1 MTTNTIKETISLHKK
16 ELTIGGFLVL
26 LLAISIFG
34 LYCSSSSDVSTPK
47 ADEFGRQSANAHA
60 ESVVNESDAN
70 SIAVQVG
77 EKSREREMSREELD
91 RLIKLSKQNGKL
103 KELVSEYEKV
113 INENRPVDAR
123 DLNSRE
129 RQLHTDHRE
138 HQDNR

>member
-1 MTTNTIKETISLHKK
+1 MKVELYEKHKHA
-16 ELTIGGFLVL
+16 IHVAAVL
-26 LLAISIFG
+26 AVILSVCLLG

-123 DLNSRE
+123 DLNARE
-129 RQLHTDHRE
+129 RQLLTDLRE
-138 HQDNR
+138 LQDNR